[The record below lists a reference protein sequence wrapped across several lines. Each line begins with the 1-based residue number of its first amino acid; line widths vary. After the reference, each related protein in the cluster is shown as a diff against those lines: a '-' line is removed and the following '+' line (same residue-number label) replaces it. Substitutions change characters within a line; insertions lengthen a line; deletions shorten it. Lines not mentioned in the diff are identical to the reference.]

1 MLPNLQA
8 MAQISF
14 KGKDNEREAFEGMIR
29 DPKIDTHQIR
39 NAGKLM
45 FDRYNNYYDTFED
58 LKANFQLAGLDV
70 TLNEDSPMDIRNF
83 FEHTGQPKENL

>member
-1 MLPNLQA
+1 
-8 MAQISF
+8 
-14 KGKDNEREAFEGMIR
+14 MIR

-58 LKANFQLAGLDV
+58 LKANF
-70 TLNEDSPMDIRNF
+70 
-83 FEHTGQPKENL
+83 